1 MILKIRKLRNL
12 GLFHDYRWDAELP
25 GFCRYNLIYGWNG
38 CGKTTLSRLFAAL
51 NVGTLDKYPHLEYEI
66 ETEGGTVNNGAI
78 FGEQIRVFNKD
89 YVQANVERLGG
100 PNPIFILG
108 DENKKLAFEID
119 KDEKEVADRTHALKV
134 AQDELA
140 SLETRRGNIFTDIA
154 RTISQNVSGEL
165 TRNYRKPN
173 AEEDFSGITAKT
185 LLLENEI
192 TLYKGT
198 ISQQQKPVLDY
209 LPNFNQGKIQ
219 LDAIISDAGT
229 LLDSEVSSVV
239 IEELTKDADVSQWVE
254 QGLVLHERHKSERC
268 QFCNQ
273 GLPKDRIKA
282 LAEHFNEADKVLK
295 NKLDEQTG
303 KLKQISET
311 LETLPIREA
320 SNIYDELQ
328 ADYQKYVEELRESRD
343 KLVVAIHDLGEK
355 INTKKTKTTEK
366 LVLDVG
372 IDPVSYVMALSNV
385 NEVIEKHNLKSENFE
400 KEKEIAR
407 KKLKSHYLSEIFD
420 DVKTLDTDVKAQRE
434 KISKLEGD
442 DLDISGMPSIRALR
456 DRISENRSKI
466 SSSHKACRRINDNLN
481 KFLGRSELL
490 FEVSGEGYII
500 KRYGE
505 VAEDLSEGEK
515 TAIAFVYFTVQL
527 LDQDFNLRDG
537 IVVIDDPIS
546 SLDSNS
552 LFQAFAFLK
561 ESVKDAKQVF
571 ILTHNFEFMRQVKN
585 WFFHIKKVGGKFQC
599 SLYMI
604 NNREVDARRIAYLAL
619 LDKLL
624 MEYESEY
631 HYLFS
636 LLQNFKDNGT
646 LESVY
651 NFPNIGRK
659 FLETFL
665 AFKVPSRENLYEKM
679 SHIEY
684 DEARKT
690 AILRFV
696 ETHSHA
702 ARSDGVINFDMTLSN
717 GGQNVVTS
725 LLAMIEHVDTIHYDT
740 LMKAIAGN

>member
-1 MILKIRKLRNL
+1 MILKIRKIRNL
-12 GLFHDYRWDAELP
+12 GLFRNYHWDAELP
-25 GFCRYNLIYGWNG
+25 AFCRYNLIYGWNG
-38 CGKTTLSRLFAAL
+38 SGKTTFSRLFAAL
-51 NVGTLDKYPHLEYEI
+51 NEGKLDKYPHLEYEI
-66 ETEGGTVNNGAI
+66 ETEGGTVKNGAS

-108 DENKKLAFEID
+108 DENKKLAEEVD
-119 KDEKEVADRTHALKV
+119 KDEKEVANRTDALKA

-140 SLETRRGNIFTDIA
+140 SLEMRRGNIFTDIA

-173 AEEDFSGITAKT
+173 AEEDFSVITAKT

-198 ISQQQKPVLDY
+198 ISQRQKPVLDY
-209 LPNFNQGKIQ
+209 LPQFNQVQIE
-219 LDAIISDAGT
+219 LDVIINDAGT
-229 LLDSEVSSVV
+229 LLNSEVSSVV
-239 IEELTKDADVSQWVE
+239 IEELAKYADISQWVE
-254 QGLVLHERHKSERC
+254 QGLVLHEEHKSKNC

-273 GLPKDRIKA
+273 ELPKDRIKA

-295 NKLDEQTG
+295 NKIDEQTSR
-303 KLKQISET
+303 LEQIWET
-311 LETLPIREA
+311 LENLPIREA

-328 ADYQKYVEELRESRD
+328 VDYQKYVEELRESRD

-355 INTKKTKTTEK
+355 VNAKKTKTTEK
-366 LVLDVG
+366 LVFDVG

-385 NEVIEKHNLKSENFE
+385 NELIEKHNLKSENFE

-407 KKLKSHYLSEIFD
+407 KKLKIHYLSEIFD
-420 DVKTLDTDVKAQRE
+420 DVKKLDADIKAQRE

-442 DLDISGMPSIRALR
+442 DLDISGTPSIRALR
-456 DRISENRSKI
+456 DRIIENRSKI
-466 SSSHKACRRINDNLN
+466 SSSHKACMQINDNLN

-490 FEVSGEGYII
+490 FEVSGEGYIV

-585 WFFHIKKVGGKFQC
+585 WFFHIKKVGGKFQR

-624 MEYESEY
+624 IEYESEY

-665 AFKVPSRENLYEKM
+665 AFKVPSRENLHEKM

-702 ARSDGVINFDMTLSN
+702 ARSDGVLNFDMTLSN

-725 LLAMIEHVDTIHYDT
+725 LLAMIEHVDAIHYET
-740 LMKAIAGN
+740 LMEATTRN